1 MHFAANEEV
10 GLAVF
15 QESNDALI
23 VFDLE
28 RLTIVTA
35 NPACLRLARTELNR
49 LAGRRVTDFIRSNSG
64 QLASQLA
71 QSLNR
76 TNFFH
81 SREGYSWQTDG
92 WPAIPLNIT
101 ISRIHTKP
109 QPFGLLVLRDV
120 SEREHAIRELNR
132 EVAFRRAVVEHA
144 ADGICVFHRIAE
156 PPFVRFTVW
165 NKRLADISGMNIE
178 DVNRCGGLPAVPYG
192 EPVPHGGE
200 TWVQRMLDGSDRRGE
215 EWCLALPDG
224 RQRVV
229 AVSASTLS
237 AEGDQARILAI
248 VQDVTERKQAEEA
261 LRASEERFR
270 ALVESVPDGIFV
282 QTDGRFSFLNDPAIR
297 LLGAVRSDQ
306 LLGTLVAERLP
317 PDVRDRVQARLRG
330 EPAPSPAAPPDE
342 ARWLRLD
349 GSPLEAEYSA
359 VPFVS
364 AGRPGT
370 LVIFRDIAGRK
381 RQEEWLLRS
390 QKLESLGDL
399 ASGIAHDFNNILYA
413 IHGYSEVARLDLP
426 ASHPA
431 LASLDEISKGCLRA
445 ADLVRQILAFSRPQ
459 QLQRK
464 PTELQPLVEE
474 VMRLLRPTLPA
485 TLELRSRFAPDVPA
499 ILADPGQLHQAII
512 NLATNAA
519 HAIGLKN
526 GWIEFRLETVE
537 VQADQPPVAPGLR
550 PGQYACLAVADN
562 GCGMDDATQAR
573 IFNPYFTT
581 KPLGRGTGLGL
592 AVVLGIVKRHEGTL
606 TVDSRPGAGSTFR
619 LYFPATQL
627 VPETPVRA
635 PGPPATRGVRVLY
648 VDDEEPLVFLAKR
661 MLQRLGYVVTGFTN
675 PVQAAREFAERPHD
689 FDALVTDL
697 AMPEMNGFELIE
709 SVQCVRPDLPIVLTS
724 GYVRDEDREA
734 AQRLGVRGL
743 ILKPDTV
750 DELGVTLSRLLTAGA

>member
-15 QESNDALI
+15 RESNDALI

-49 LAGRRVTDFIRSNSG
+49 LEGRSVIDFIHSSSG
-64 QLASQLA
+64 ELASQLA
-71 QSLNR
+71 HSLNQ
-76 TNFFH
+76 THFFH
-81 SREGYSWQTDG
+81 SREGYQWKTAG
-92 WPAIPLNIT
+92 LPAVPLNIT

-120 SEREHAIRELNR
+120 SEREQAIRELNR

-144 ADGICVFHRIAE
+144 ADGICVFHRIVE
-156 PPFVRFTVW
+156 PPFARFTVW
-165 NKRLADISGMNIE
+165 NNRMAAITGLGLE
-178 DVNRCGGLPAVPYG
+178 DVNRGGGLNAVPYG
-192 EPVPHGGE
+192 EKVPHGEE
-200 TWVQRMLDGSDRRGE
+200 TWVQRMLDGCDRRGE

-224 RQRVV
+224 RQRVM
-229 AVSASTLS
+229 AVSTSTLI
-237 AEGDQARILAI
+237 AEGSQARILAI

-261 LRASEERFR
+261 LRAGEERFR

-282 QTDGRFSFLNDPAIR
+282 QTDGRFAFLNDNAIR
-297 LLGAVRSDQ
+297 LLGAVRPDQ
-306 LLGTLVAERLP
+306 LLGTLVSERLH
-317 PDVRDRVQARLRG
+317 PDFRDRLQARLRG
-330 EPAPSPAAPPDE
+330 APATFPAGPPDE

-364 AGRPGT
+364 EGRPGN

-381 RQEEWLLRS
+381 RQEEWQLRS

-413 IHGYSEVARLDLP
+413 IHGYAEVARLDLP
-426 ASHPA
+426 AVHPA
-431 LASLDEISKGCLRA
+431 LASLDEIAKGCIRA
-445 ADLVRQILAFSRPQ
+445 ADLVRRILAFSRPQ

-474 VMRLLRPTLPA
+474 VMRLLRPSLPA
-485 TLELRSRFAPDVPA
+485 TLELRSCFAPDVSA
-499 ILADPGQLHQAII
+499 VLAEPGQLHQALL
-512 NLATNAA
+512 NLGANAA
-519 HAIGLKN
+519 HAIGLEG
-526 GWIEFRLETVE
+526 GWIEFRLEAVE
-537 VQADQPPVAPGLR
+537 IQDDQPPVAPGLQ
-550 PGQYACLAVADN
+550 PGRYACLSVADN
-562 GCGMDDATQAR
+562 GCGMDEATQAR

-581 KPLGRGTGLGL
+581 KPLERGTGLGL
-592 AVVLGIVKRHEGTL
+592 AVVLGIVKRHEGTI
-606 TVDSRPGAGSTFR
+606 VVESQPGVGSTFR
-619 LYFPATQL
+619 LYFPATNL
-627 VPETPVRA
+627 VPETPARE
-635 PGPPATRGVRVLY
+635 PCPPAMQPGTRVLY
-648 VDDEEPLVFLAKR
+648 VDDEAPLVLLAKR
-661 MLQRLGYVVTGFTN
+661 MLQHLGYVVTGFTN
-675 PVQAAREFAERPHD
+675 PVQAAREFAKRPHD

-697 AMPEMNGFELIE
+697 AMPGMNGFELIK
-709 SVQCVRPDLPIVLTS
+709 SIQGIRPDLPIVMTS
-724 GYVRDEDREA
+724 GYVRDEDRDT

-750 DELGVTLSRLLTAGA
+750 DELGLTLSRLL